1 MSATTATAAI
11 DKPSA
16 VATLFPGYFALV
28 MATGIVSIAAH
39 FLGMEPIAQ
48 GLLWFNVVAYVAL
61 WALTIARLAKYRA
74 LLVADLTSHG
84 RSVLF
89 LTIVAGT
96 CVLGNQFA
104 LLTPYLS
111 VAAVLWA
118 VGLGLWLVLI
128 YTFFTVVT
136 VREPK
141 PAFESVINGSWLL
154 VVVSTESIAVLGT
167 LIANVMGNTQLV
179 LLASLALYLIGA
191 LLYIPFITLILYRWM
206 FFNMKPTELT
216 PPYWINMGALA
227 ISTLAGARLLLAVKD
242 WDFLPSVAPFIQG
255 LTLLYWCMAT
265 WWIPLLIIV
274 GIWRHVAQH
283 VLLRYDPQYWAMVFP
298 LGMYTVATFVFI
310 KAANLTMLSYIP
322 QIFVF
327 VALLAWLITFLGLVR
342 HLFSAFTRARVAVE
356 STGEQG

>member
-1 MSATTATAAI
+1 MSVATAAVTATSQ
-11 DKPSA
+11 PSA

-48 GLLWFNVVAYVAL
+48 GLLWFNVVAYVIL
-61 WALTIARLAKYRA
+61 WILTFARFVKYRA
-74 LLVADLTSHG
+74 SFMADLISHG

-96 CVLGNQFA
+96 CVLGSQFA
-104 LLTPYLS
+104 ILTPYLP
-111 VAAVLWA
+111 VAALLWA
-118 VGLGLWLVLI
+118 FGLGLWLALI

-154 VVVSTESIAVLGT
+154 VVVSTESLCVLGALVDNT
-167 LIANVMGNTQLV
+167 LGGTKFV
-179 LLASLALYLIGA
+179 LLISLAMYLIGA

-206 FFNMKPTELT
+206 FFSMKPADLT

-227 ISTLAGARLLLAVKD
+227 ISTLAGSRLLLTAKD
-242 WDFLPSVAPFIQG
+242 WDFLQGIAPFLLG

-265 WWIPLLIIV
+265 WWIPLLVIV
-274 GIWRHVAQH
+274 GIWRHVVQH

-298 LGMYTVATFVFI
+298 LGMYTVATFVLI
-310 KAANLTMLSYIP
+310 KATGLTMLNFIP

-327 VALLAWLITFLGLVR
+327 IALLAWLLTFLGLVR
-342 HLFSAFTRARVAVE
+342 QLFSSFARARVPE
-356 STGEQG
+356 

>member
-1 MSATTATAAI
+1 MSVATAAVTATS
-11 DKPSA
+11 KPSA

-48 GLLWFNVVAYVAL
+48 GLLWFNVAAYVVL
-61 WALTIARLAKYRA
+61 WALTIMRFARYRP
-74 LLVADLTSHG
+74 LFMADLTSHG

-104 LLTPYLS
+104 ILTPELLP
-111 VAAVLWA
+111 VAAVLW
-118 VGLGLWLVLI
+118 VLGLGLWLLLI

-141 PAFESVINGSWLL
+141 PPFENVINGSWLL
-154 VVVSTESIAVLGT
+154 VVVSTESVCVLGALVDAT
-167 LIANVMGNTQLV
+167 LGGTKLV
-179 LLASLALYLIGA
+179 LLTSLALYLIGA
-191 LLYIPFITLILYRWM
+191 LLYIPFITLILYRWL
-206 FFNMKPTELT
+206 FFSMKPTELT

-227 ISTLAGARLLLAVKD
+227 ISTLAGSRLLLTAQN
-242 WDFLPSVAPFIQG
+242 WDFLQGLAPFIQG

-265 WWIPLLIIV
+265 WWIPLLVIV
-274 GIWRHVAQH
+274 GIWRHVMEH

-298 LGMYTVATFVFI
+298 LGMYTVATFVLI
-310 KAANLTMLSYIP
+310 KATGLTALSFIP

-327 VALLAWLITFLGLVR
+327 VALLAWLLTFLGLAR
-342 HLFSAFTRARVAVE
+342 QIFYALTRSRVTE
-356 STGEQG
+356 

>member
-1 MSATTATAAI
+1 MSVATPAVTPA
-11 DKPSA
+11 PPSSA

-48 GLLWFNVVAYVAL
+48 GLLWFNVIAYGVL
-61 WALTIARLAKYRA
+61 WALTIARFVKYRA
-74 LLVADLTSHG
+74 LFVADLISHG

-104 LLTPYLS
+104 ILTSYLS
-111 VAAVLWA
+111 VAAILW
-118 VGLGLWLVLI
+118 VFGMGLWLVLI

-141 PAFESVINGSWLL
+141 PPFENVINGSGLL
-154 VVVSTESIAVLGT
+154 VVVSTESICVLGALVDNPLGGT
-167 LIANVMGNTQLV
+167 KFV
-179 LLASLALYLIGA
+179 LLISLAMYLIGA

-206 FFNMKPTELT
+206 FFSMKPGELT

-227 ISTLAGARLLLAVKD
+227 ISTLAGSRLLLTAKD
-242 WDFLPSVAPFIQG
+242 WDFLQGIAPFVQG

-265 WWIPLLIIV
+265 WWIPLLVIV

-283 VLLRYDPQYWAMVFP
+283 VVLRYDPQYWAMVFP
-298 LGMYTVATFVFI
+298 LGMYTVATFVLI
-310 KAANLTMLSYIP
+310 KATGLTMLSFIP

-327 VALLAWLITFLGLVR
+327 VALLAWLLTFFGLAR
-342 HLFSAFTRARVAVE
+342 HMFSSLARSRAAE
-356 STGEQG
+356 

>member
-1 MSATTATAAI
+1 MSVATATVTATS
-11 DKPSA
+11 KPSA
-16 VATLFPGYFALV
+16 IATLFPGYFALV

-48 GLLWFNVVAYVAL
+48 GLLLFNVAAYIVL
-61 WALTIARLAKYRA
+61 WVLTIMRFAKYRP
-74 LLVADLTSHG
+74 LFMADLVSHG

-104 LLTPYLS
+104 ILTPNLLS
-111 VAAVLWA
+111 IAAALW
-118 VGLGLWLVLI
+118 VFGLALWLILI
-128 YTFFTVVT
+128 YTFFAVVT

-154 VVVSTESIAVLGT
+154 VVVSTESICVLGT
-167 LIANVMGNTQLV
+167 LIATWLGNAQVV
-179 LLASLALYLIGA
+179 LLISLAMYLIGA
-191 LLYIPFITLILYRWM
+191 LLYIPLITLILYRWM
-206 FFNMKPTELT
+206 FFSMKPTELT

-227 ISTLAGARLLLAVKD
+227 ISTLAGSRLLLAAKD
-242 WDFLPSVAPFIQG
+242 WDFLQGVAPFIQG

-274 GIWRHVAQH
+274 GIWRHVIQH

-298 LGMYTVATFVFI
+298 LGMYTVATFIMI
-310 KAANLTMLSYIP
+310 KATNLTMLSLIP

-327 VALLAWLITFLGLVR
+327 VALLAWSLTFLGL
-342 HLFSAFTRARVAVE
+342 ARQLLSSLARSHVTERNAV
-356 STGEQG
+356 